1 MGVDRSRHRCSVSH
15 RHTPDEHRC
24 EPYAIARDIHLVPEI
39 ILDQQKNELGNR
51 WTILN
56 TDAGRQRATKL
67 NVLAQIGQSADATP
81 ESRLLVATFS
91 NDDASR
97 W

>member
-1 MGVDRSRHRCSVSH
+1 LTVHGTGAPCR
-15 RHTPDEHRC
+15 TGIPPDEHRC

-81 ESRLLVATFS
+81 ESRLLVATSS